1 MAGAFES
8 QKALALGELAEPI
21 VRKEPY
27 GRYEAREM
35 LRREDHAIRGK
46 AESMPGTNVRYLCM
60 AKKKTAGNAT
70 KSRAAAKRRAARP
83 RSGRE
88 LVIHVPKPWGH
99 ETIWARTDRYVG
111 KILHINAGYELSV
124 QYHNRKDETIYLL
137 SGDIVYRVQREGD
150 DILDDVKLKIGES
163 YRITPGTIHQII
175 ARTDCDVLE
184 VSTPELDDVVRLS
197 DKYGR
202 EGTSEP

>member
-1 MAGAFES
+1 
-8 QKALALGELAEPI
+8 
-21 VRKEPY
+21 
-27 GRYEAREM
+27 
-35 LRREDHAIRGK
+35 
-46 AESMPGTNVRYLCM
+46 MP
-60 AKKKTAGNAT
+60 KKKTAGRAA
-70 KSRAAAKRRAARP
+70 KSRTTPKRPALRP
-83 RSGRE
+83 KSGRG

-99 ETIWARTDRYVG
+99 ETIWAHSERYVG
-111 KILHINAGYELSV
+111 KILHINAGHELSV

-150 DILDDVKLKIGES
+150 DILDDVNLKVGES
-163 YRITPGTIHQII
+163 YRITPGTIHQMI

-184 VSTPELDDVVRLS
+184 VSTPEIDDVVRLS